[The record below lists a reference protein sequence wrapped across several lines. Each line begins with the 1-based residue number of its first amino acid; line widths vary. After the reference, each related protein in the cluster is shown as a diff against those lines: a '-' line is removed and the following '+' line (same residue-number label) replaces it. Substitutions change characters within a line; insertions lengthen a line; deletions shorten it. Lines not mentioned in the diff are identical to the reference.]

1 MASIKLNKVK
11 AFSLA
16 NRVLLLS
23 ISSTLLGLV
32 LYILLEPHYH
42 TLSLW
47 LITVVVTVLF
57 SAVLAHFVTRKER
70 NSLERLEYAIKN
82 AVNGDYGTRVS
93 YNQDDPL
100 NELFEQFN
108 EFLEQTEQKLSYL
121 QVLGEARVIQE
132 SASIESA
139 VLEERK
145 RLARDLH
152 DSVSQQLFAI
162 HMCASSITKL
172 REVNPDQA
180 DQVTLQLVTM
190 SSTAQQQMRKFI
202 AHLRPMELENRSLQ
216 GALTHWYPDYCRQ
229 NNIQGKLEYRIEAPL
244 SEAKEHQLFLI
255 IQEAMANIVKHSQ
268 SQSCQLT
275 LYETDSQVIMTL
287 QDDGI
292 GFKHEALSRK
302 SYGLSTMQE
311 RAQKLSG
318 LTEIISKEG
327 RGTIVKVTIPKL
339 KEKELQS

>member
-1 MASIKLNKVK
+1 MSSIRLSIGK
-11 AFSLA
+11 AYSLT
-16 NRVLLLS
+16 NRVLVLS
-23 ISSTLLGLV
+23 ICSALIGLIIYTVLGSLLT
-32 LYILLEPHYH
+32 IIPR
-42 TLSLW
+42 W
-47 LITVVVTVLF
+47 IFTVAITVLF
-57 SAVLAHFVTRKER
+57 SAVLAHFITSKER

-82 AVNGDYGTRVS
+82 ALNGDYGTRVE
-93 YNQDDPL
+93 YGNDDPHR
-100 NELFEQFN
+100 ELFEQIN

-121 QVLGEARVIQE
+121 QVLGEARVLQE

-162 HMCASSITKL
+162 HMCASSISKL
-172 REVNPDQA
+172 REVNPKQA
-180 DQVTLQLVTM
+180 DQVLLQLVTM

-202 AHLRPMELENRSLQ
+202 AHLRPMELENRSLLE
-216 GALTHWYPDYCRQ
+216 ALSHWYPDYCRQ
-229 NNIQGKLEYRIEAPL
+229 NNIQGKLDYRIEAPL

-255 IQEAMANIVKHSQ
+255 IQEGMANIVKHAQ
-268 SQSCQLT
+268 CESCQLT
-275 LYETDSQVIMTL
+275 LYETESQVIMTL

-292 GFKHEALSRK
+292 GFKPKALSRK

-327 RGTIVKVTIPKL
+327 GGTIVKVTIPKL